1 MLGQVTG
8 TSGPASKQLL
18 ADMGAFL
25 GLGPSTILIDPDVFR
40 KKPDRIELTM
50 TTAEVKERVSKQGV
64 RPSQ

>member
-1 MLGQVTG
+1 MLGLVTS
-8 TSGPASKQLL
+8 TSGPAGKQLL

-25 GLGPSTILIDPDVFR
+25 GLGPSPILIDPDVFR

-50 TTAEVKERVSKQGV
+50 TAAEVKERVSKQGV